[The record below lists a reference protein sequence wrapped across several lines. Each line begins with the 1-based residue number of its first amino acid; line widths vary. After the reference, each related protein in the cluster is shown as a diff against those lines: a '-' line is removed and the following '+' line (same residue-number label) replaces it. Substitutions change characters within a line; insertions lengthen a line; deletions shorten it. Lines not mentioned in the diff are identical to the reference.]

1 MRTNSQNSFD
11 FAADDL
17 RGQAEQRARPVENSA
32 YPRQASQR
40 PQEGFSP
47 VDGSRMRRK
56 CCQLSADERETDE
69 RTLDRGFHR
78 ALEQP
83 RMRKE
88 VPERQ

>member
-1 MRTNSQNSFD
+1 
-11 FAADDL
+11 
-17 RGQAEQRARPVENSA
+17 
-32 YPRQASQR
+32 
-40 PQEGFSP
+40 
-47 VDGSRMRRK
+47 MRRK